1 MLSVANPYAASLMP
15 LCLLM
20 NTYLIPTTN
29 RAAPQKLPLLAFLS
43 LSLIVRSIDSLLFRC
58 QTILPIIR
66 NIFLLA
72 HVSCHR
78 KITLPLREQEVVSE
92 PTSERFLPLVSPA
105 PCLLQSAQTP
115 YPLTYNHKYMFVYPI
130 KLWFHQEVRDYDHG
144 QNRPSRFNDDGPQ
157 QNQQGG
163 GGGGNQQRNSFGGG
177 NNRNWM
183 NNDRRNNDD
192 FQSKRRRF

>member
-1 MLSVANPYAASLMP
+1 MHLTEISFFSLM
-15 LCLLM
+15 
-20 NTYLIPTTN
+20 
-29 RAAPQKLPLLAFLS
+29 
-43 LSLIVRSIDSLLFRC
+43 
-58 QTILPIIR
+58 
-66 NIFLLA
+66 FLLPMVIPIA
-72 HVSCHR
+72 RLFCLCAGQR
-78 KITLPLREQEVVSE
+78 LALE
-92 PTSERFLPLVSPA
+92 PIPVRFLASNLLRPVSHNPA
-105 PCLLQSAQTP
+105 TLL
-115 YPLTYNHKYMFVYPI
+115 YLLIYNHKYMFVYPI

-177 NNRNWM
+177 QNRNWM